1 MLVASINH
9 FILVVI
15 DVSRDSFRTPSLPMS
30 KDDKSSDKGNST
42 SDSGVVTQDVK
53 MNTMEG
59 KNYQPESNADAT
71 TL

>member
-1 MLVASINH
+1 MQLSCINH
-9 FILVVI
+9 VVPLVI
-15 DVSRDSFRTPSLPMS
+15 DVSRDSFRTPSLQMS

-59 KNYQPESNADAT
+59 KKYQPESNADST
-71 TL
+71 NL